1 MAPFLLMSWLARS
14 CGNAKAPRKRQRRVP
29 TALEIATL
37 LTDVLLEIVA
47 RTDFFTLV
55 GCAAVSKHLRRNILS
70 PSYIHRI
77 SQQVAPCIITALCTY
92 NKIPL
97 TLVHPPTPAVASFCY
112 DCLSPFMSRS
122 SADILR
128 EYDPVTSRR
137 GLVVLDR
144 RPLVVRGKFYH
155 LHFIM

>member
-1 MAPFLLMSWLARS
+1 MAPQ
-14 CGNAKAPRKRQRRVP
+14 KRQRRAP
-29 TALEIATL
+29 TALEIAML
-37 LTDVLLEIVA
+37 PTDVLLEIVA

-55 GCAAVSKHLRRNILS
+55 RCAAVSKHLRHNILS
-70 PSYIHRI
+70 PPYIRRI
-77 SQQVAPCIITALCTY
+77 SQQVAPCIIADLCTY

-97 TLVHPPTPAVASFCY
+97 TLVHPPAAASFCY

-144 RPLVVRGKFYH
+144 RPLIVRGKFNH
-155 LHFIM
+155 LHVIM